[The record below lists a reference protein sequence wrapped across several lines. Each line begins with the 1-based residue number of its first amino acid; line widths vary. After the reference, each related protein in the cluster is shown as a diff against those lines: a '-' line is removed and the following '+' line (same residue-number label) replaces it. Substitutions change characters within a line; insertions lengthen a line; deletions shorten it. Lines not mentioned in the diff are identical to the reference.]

1 LIRLF
6 LSFLVLRIRGFSFV
20 AGGMVAFGRIF
31 VSDVVHFFFF
41 HKLCG
46 RIRGGGL
53 AKTVGVMLYTIP
65 LTHNEDLNAFDIVLQ
80 ENSLVRYMQMLYT
93 ELLQLRKYKQG

>member
-80 ENSLVRYMQMLYT
+80 ENFAGEIHANAIHGAVTVTQI
-93 ELLQLRKYKQG
+93 